1 MNNFAIY
8 VKLVDN
14 DRLLIKKILLDR
26 AEKRKRG
33 DSMKWHPLVSV
44 ILPTWNRAK
53 YLPQAMDSVLSQDYK
68 NLELFVVDDGSTDET
83 GQIVNSYKDDRI
95 CYIRTSVNRGAAA
108 ARNLGISCATGEF
121 IMFQNSNSVWRPGKL
136 RKELEKFSDVS
147 MDTVVVYH
155 SMARVTS
162 EGKCKE
168 IPDSSVMFG
177 ERSGRL
183 FDKLLKQDF
192 IKLPAVCIR
201 RTALVGADGIGTF
214 DNMIPDLEDYDLIL
228 RIARRYRID
237 YINEILADTYYI
249 EDGANC
255 DMFRRVKS
263 NCLII
268 KKYKED
274 MRRIGVYAEKL
285 RYLRELGKITHTE
298 RIIQEMIE
306 RYGEGE

>member
-1 MNNFAIY
+1 M
-8 VKLVDN
+8 
-14 DRLLIKKILLDR
+14 
-26 AEKRKRG
+26 
-33 DSMKWHPLVSV
+33 
-44 ILPTWNRAK
+44 
-53 YLPQAMDSVLSQDYK
+53 PQAMDSVLSQDYRY
-68 NLELFVVDDGSTDET
+68 LELIVVDDGSTDET
-83 GQIVNSYKDDRI
+83 GQIVNAYKDDRI

-108 ARNLGISCATGEF
+108 ACNLGISCASGDF
-121 IMFQNSNSVWRPGKL
+121 ITFQNSNSVWRQGKL

-155 SMARVTS
+155 SMVRKTS
-162 EGKCKE
+162 EGKYKE
-168 IPDSSVMFG
+168 IPDSSVVLG

-183 FDKLLKQDF
+183 FDQLLKRDF

-201 RTALVGADGIGTF
+201 RSGLVGVDGIGIF
-214 DNMIPDLEDYDLIL
+214 DDTIPDLEDYDLIL

-249 EDGANC
+249 EDGVNC

-263 NCLII
+263 NCLIM

-274 MRRIGVYAEKL
+274 MRRIGIYEEKL

-298 RIIQEMIE
+298 RLIQEMIE

>member
-1 MNNFAIY
+1 
-8 VKLVDN
+8 
-14 DRLLIKKILLDR
+14 
-26 AEKRKRG
+26 
-33 DSMKWHPLVSV
+33 
-44 ILPTWNRAK
+44 
-53 YLPQAMDSVLSQDYK
+53 
-68 NLELFVVDDGSTDET
+68 
-83 GQIVNSYKDDRI
+83 
-95 CYIRTSVNRGAAA
+95 
-108 ARNLGISCATGEF
+108 
-121 IMFQNSNSVWRPGKL
+121 
-136 RKELEKFSDVS
+136 

-201 RTALVGADGIGTF
+201 RAALVGADGIGMF